1 MQSLKAVLLHKAK
14 VLSSVP
20 VALTS
25 TKHKD
30 ESMKEIL
37 SCMNYKIYQWH
48 ISGDFDVNVIVKVLQ
63 KGLTKFCCT

>member
-1 MQSLKAVLLHKAK
+1 MQSLKAVLLHKVK

-25 TKHKD
+25 TNHKH

-37 SCMNYKIYQWH
+37 SRRNYKIYQWH
-48 ISGDFDVNVIVKVLQ
+48 ICGDLNVNVIVKGLQ
-63 KGLTKFCCT
+63 KG